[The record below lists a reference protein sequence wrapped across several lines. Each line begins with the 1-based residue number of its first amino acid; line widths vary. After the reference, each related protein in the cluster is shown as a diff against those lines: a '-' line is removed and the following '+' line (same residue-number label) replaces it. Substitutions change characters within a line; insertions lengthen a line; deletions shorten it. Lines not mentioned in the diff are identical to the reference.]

1 MNPPRDSSR
10 METED
15 RDKLGKVLFVWLVVS
30 LLLLVSLFVFPDEWL
45 SIT

>member
-1 MNPPRDSSR
+1 

-15 RDKLGKVLFVWLVVS
+15 RDKMGKVLFVWLVVS
-30 LLLLVSLFVFPDEWL
+30 LLLLASLFVFPDEWL